1 MKIVGNPDCDA
12 ALVRSACR
20 DPVALVSVHQHR
32 GPSSRE
38 RVPTKRPC
46 EPSLQWRLESL
57 YSVMPSSNFRLL
69 DSRTAAA
76 AEDRFAGRHSGSLA
90 RYGKR
95 RVGVSRSCG
104 RWHDS
109 VGRAH
114 EIALRRTS
122 CRGVDVDVRAP
133 GRQRTW
139 RTRLCVVRPAISSD
153 SLSVRPALRPLC
165 QKSRQISNRSVDQ
178 DAAPRRTGERAGRR
192 RGCSRGVH
200 FALPSAGTD
209 QPHSFRT
216 YRRFAERRRQSSMAS
231 ERRSTRVTRHVV
243 HR

>member
-178 DAAPRRTGERAGRR
+178 DAAPRRTAKEPVVDVVVRVAFTLRCHPQERTNHIRSGHVAVSLNGGGSLRWRLSVVRR
-192 RGCSRGVH
+192 
-200 FALPSAGTD
+200 
-209 QPHSFRT
+209 
-216 YRRFAERRRQSSMAS
+216 E
-231 ERRSTRVTRHVV
+231 
-243 HR
+243 